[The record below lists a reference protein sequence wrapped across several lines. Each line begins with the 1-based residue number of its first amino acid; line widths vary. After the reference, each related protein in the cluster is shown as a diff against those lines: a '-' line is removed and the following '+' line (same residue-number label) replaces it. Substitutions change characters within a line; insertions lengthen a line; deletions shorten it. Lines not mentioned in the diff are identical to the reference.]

1 MVNQEID
8 MPDAVHDAARIAF
21 QQLDASRQLAEV
33 VLTAVERVDNLLH
46 AAIRRT
52 LDEQWEI
59 GRAVASANG
68 PQALMALQ
76 AEVVKN
82 GPGGLAGYQWE
93 LLKIL
98 SETGQEVGQC
108 LTESWQKMAQGQAG
122 NGGARGQGAG
132 PATADAMQQATQMAD
147 MGRAAYENFLS
158 AWSGALQQM
167 NAWNRDLVALG
178 QGAEAQGAPASSAA
192 AAAAPAASRP
202 RARTGGGKPAR
213 SRAKR

>member
-1 MVNQEID
+1 

-68 PQALMALQ
+68 PQALLALQ

-108 LTESWQKMAQGQAG
+108 LADSWQKMTQGQAG
-122 NGGARGQGAG
+122 NGGASAEGT
-132 PATADAMQQATQMAD
+132 PAATPDALQQATQMAD
-147 MGRAAYENFLS
+147 MGRAAYENFLN
-158 AWSGALQQM
+158 AWGGALQQM
-167 NAWNRDLVALG
+167 NAWNRDLATLG
-178 QGAEAQGAPASSAA
+178 QAGGEGVGTRAAEP
-192 AAAAPAASRP
+192 APAASRR
-202 RARTGGGKPAR
+202 RARTKAGAAKSSR